1 MVLDGRN
8 RPQMRNARRPRG
20 RREKLQVVPSTRSNS
35 NSRSTSFTNTSTPN
49 RKARLTVVSTQPSP
63 KPLERST
70 RRRRLEE
77 RSPSR
82 RKASSR
88 NPDHR
93 SESRLERSARNLQS
107 RRQRNAATPRKR
119 RSLFSKGKTSPP
131 GLGLRSPHQLKG
143 ATPPKPAAVASRGS
157 TTRLAQQ
164 PSGTGLT
171 SRRNRRADLSRRR
184 STGAKAAKWKQ
195 NQQQQQPRQ
204 AAPPV
209 SPLTYVLRLLIVGV
223 GLGVIAGTV
232 LASID
237 PSLRY
242 EPTAAETAAMAA
254 TKQPPSTELVLTRE
268 MPALTLQLQGL
279 IDQNEGLTAG
289 VMVVDLERDSYA
301 SINASQQF
309 ASASTIKLPILVALL
324 EEADAG
330 NLDMTEL
337 LTMELADIVNEA
349 GEMQFQPP
357 GTQFSVLETAT
368 EMIRISDNT
377 ATNLLIKRLG
387 GMTLLNDRFRS
398 WGLKQTALQNMLPD
412 LGGTNTISPKDLVT
426 LLGRVNR
433 GDILSAAG
441 RDRLFQ
447 ILQTTET
454 NDLLPQGIGPGATIA
469 HKTGNI
475 GKSIGDVGLVQMPS
489 GKNYLMMAMVERPH
503 GDLRADELIRNMSW
517 ETYQFLEST
526 EQKSEQMVP
535 PNVPRSNIAGE
546 NLELDS
552 SIMTT
557 EP

>member
-8 RPQMRNARRPRG
+8 RPQTRNARRPRG
-20 RREKLQVVPSTRSNS
+20 RRGPLRVVSSDRREARNTGST
-35 NSRSTSFTNTSTPN
+35 TSSAA
-49 RKARLTVVSTQPSP
+49 RKARLSVVSERFPAPQS
-63 KPLERST
+63 LERPGRSYIGSPT
-70 RRRRLEE
+70 RRQ
-77 RSPSR
+77 SQSR
-82 RKASSR
+82 PGQTNRI
-88 NPDHR
+88 
-93 SESRLERSARNLQS
+93 ESRLGRTERTAQN
-107 RRQRNAATPRKR
+107 RRQRSTTPRKR
-119 RSLFSKGKTSPP
+119 RGLFSKAPTGQT
-131 GLGLRSPHQLKG
+131 GLGLRSPHQLKSNG
-143 ATPPKPAAVASRGS
+143 AATPNSLS
-157 TTRLAQQ
+157 Q
-164 PSGTGLT
+164 SGTGGKLSQRPGAELT
-171 SRRNRRADLSRRR
+171 SRRNRRGSLSRRR
-184 STGAKAAKWKQ
+184 PPGMKAAKWKQ
-195 NQQQQQPRQ
+195 LQQQRQPRPK
-204 AAPPV
+204 APPV

-223 GLGVIAGTV
+223 GLGVIAGTI

-254 TKQPPSTELVLTRE
+254 AKKPPSTELVLKRE
-268 MPALTLQLQGL
+268 MPALKTQLQGL

-289 VMVVDLERDSYA
+289 VMVVDLERGSYA
-301 SINASQQF
+301 SINANRQF

-324 EEADAG
+324 AEADAG
-330 NLDMTEL
+330 NLDMGES
-337 LTMELADIVNEA
+337 LTMELEDIVDEA

-387 GMTLLNDRFRS
+387 GMTLLNERFRS

-503 GDLRADELIRNMSW
+503 GDLRADELIRNLSW

-526 EQKSEQMVP
+526 EQKSQQMVP